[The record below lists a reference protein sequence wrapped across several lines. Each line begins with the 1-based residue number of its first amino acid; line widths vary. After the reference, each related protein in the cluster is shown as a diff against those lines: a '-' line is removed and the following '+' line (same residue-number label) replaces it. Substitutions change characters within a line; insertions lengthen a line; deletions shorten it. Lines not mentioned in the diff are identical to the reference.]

1 VANGSSLAPKV
12 SRMIDAGHVSTTTV
26 GRVTR
31 HVRCATEQSSA
42 HSKKEGNQ
50 SEDSVAVSNRESGAP
65 IDRRQSELSEGRSN
79 DSLPP

>member
-1 VANGSSLAPKV
+1 VANGSSLVPKV
-12 SRMIDAGHVSTTTV
+12 SRLIDAGHISTTTV
-26 GRVTR
+26 ERVTR

-50 SEDSVAVSNRESGAP
+50 SDDSVAVSDRESGAP
-65 IDRRQSELSEGRSN
+65 MGRRQFELSEGRNN